1 MSSIS
6 NNKKIYDSIILL
18 IQENKYKKA
27 EKFLREFFYKNSYE
41 NNEYLALQFVKC
53 LRKNLKYEEAKAVAE
68 KFLNC
73 SSRSLFYAEL
83 VFINIALENYE
94 EAYKFL
100 LMIKDDK
107 NTSYTGLKIYGQIET
122 FLLREINDPN
132 SDNIFFLD
140 NEENHE
146 GVIKHIKLNH
156 GFYTHRED
164 TTFFYDNIDIDTIFN
179 KLNKRIKEDDTL
191 KYLKSNIVLY
201 YYFRVNEYI
210 GYSSTNN
217 KCNIICVV
225 THYDK
230 NIVTIYPVNNINSK
244 YLNEF
249 NKNIDNYDS
258 KKLIN
263 RKSQIEKF
271 NERYSKN

>member
-1 MSSIS
+1 
-6 NNKKIYDSIILL
+6 
-18 IQENKYKKA
+18 
-27 EKFLREFFYKNSYE
+27 
-41 NNEYLALQFVKC
+41 
-53 LRKNLKYEEAKAVAE
+53 
-68 KFLNC
+68 
-73 SSRSLFYAEL
+73 
-83 VFINIALENYE
+83 
-94 EAYKFL
+94 
-100 LMIKDDK
+100 MIKDDK
-107 NTSYTGLKIYGQIET
+107 NNYYLDFKNYDQIET

-132 SDNIFFLD
+132 SDNIFFPD
-140 NEENHE
+140 NEECHM
-146 GVIKHIKLNH
+146 GVIKYIKLNH
-156 GFYTHRED
+156 GFSTHRND
-164 TTFFYDNIDIDTIFN
+164 TTYFNDNIDIDAIFN
-179 KLNKRIKEDDTL
+179 KLNNRIKDDDTL
-191 KYLKSNIVLY
+191 KYLKSNIALY

>member
-6 NNKKIYDSIILL
+6 S
-18 IQENKYKKA
+18 
-27 EKFLREFFYKNSYE
+27 
-41 NNEYLALQFVKC
+41 
-53 LRKNLKYEEAKAVAE
+53 
-68 KFLNC
+68 
-73 SSRSLFYAEL
+73 
-83 VFINIALENYE
+83 
-94 EAYKFL
+94 
-100 LMIKDDK
+100 
-107 NTSYTGLKIYGQIET
+107 
-122 FLLREINDPN
+122 
-132 SDNIFFLD
+132 
-140 NEENHE
+140 
-146 GVIKHIKLNH
+146 
-156 GFYTHRED
+156 
-164 TTFFYDNIDIDTIFN
+164 
-179 KLNKRIKEDDTL
+179 
-191 KYLKSNIVLY
+191 
-201 YYFRVNEYI
+201 
-210 GYSSTNN
+210 N